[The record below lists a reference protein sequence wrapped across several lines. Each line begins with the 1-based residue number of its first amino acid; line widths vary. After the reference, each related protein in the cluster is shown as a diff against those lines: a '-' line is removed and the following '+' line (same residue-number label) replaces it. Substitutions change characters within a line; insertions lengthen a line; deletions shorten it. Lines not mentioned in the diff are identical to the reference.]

1 MDVFFT
7 LLAVL
12 FGLGLGW
19 LIAKRYGNRPAN
31 VTHAHTS
38 LEGMRA
44 VGELSV
50 FKVVTKEIVTE
61 TDYSF
66 GEFGRKYLRW
76 AFSQKKLAMIFEFQ
90 IDFRYDLRSAQF
102 SIATTESASGRVT
115 QLNLPPVR
123 AEISVRS
130 LRFYDEQRS
139 KFMPWLLPDLLN
151 GAFGPGFSE
160 DDKNRLLEG
169 AAAHA
174 HSHAQTLIEQLRP
187 EVEASARATLVP
199 LAQALGVA
207 NAQIAFSGNVVE
219 IDRLKDIKRLSDGA
233 EPGPAL

>member
-1 MDVFFT
+1 MDVLIT
-7 LLAVL
+7 SLYIVGGLL
-12 FGLGLGW
+12 LGW
-19 LIAKRYGNRPAN
+19 LISSKFSNRSAN
-31 VTHAHTS
+31 ITHAHTS

-90 IDFRYDLRSAQF
+90 IDFRYDLRSSQF
-102 SIATTESASGRVT
+102 SITTTDSAAGRVA

-160 DDKNRLLEG
+160 EDKNRLLEG
-169 AAAHA
+169 AASHA
-174 HSHAQTLIEQLRP
+174 HSHAHALIEQLRP
-187 EVEASARATLVP
+187 EVEASARATLIP
-199 LAQALGVA
+199 LAQALGVT
-207 NAQIAFSGNVVE
+207 NAHIAFSGNIVE
-219 IDRLKDIKRLSDGA
+219 IDKLKDIKRLSDGS
-233 EPGPAL
+233 